1 MVQLQKSAVWRL
13 GGVRSSKGTRL
24 KMLIRQLTVASLLS
38 LAVISPGSTQAAKAP
53 LALCKADAE
62 RICPGVAPGGG
73 KIIACL
79 KQHKD
84 EVSVGCAKALKAMK
98 TKMRT

>member
-1 MVQLQKSAVWRL
+1 
-13 GGVRSSKGTRL
+13 
-24 KMLIRQLTVASLLS
+24 MLIRQLIVASLS
-38 LAVISPGSTQAAKAP
+38 LAVISLPGSTQAANAP

-62 RICPGVAPGGG
+62 RICAGIAPGDG

-84 EVSVGCAKALKAMK
+84 EVSVGCAKALKALK
-98 TKMRT
+98 AKRGA